1 MRRKS
6 IPPYGR
12 WAILATGR
20 TLHGS
25 NHMDLIDS
33 DILRVILGI
42 GIPALAISS
51 IALLF
56 MLIDVVQEA
65 KEFYRRENDRAR
77 VLEDEYVD

>member
-1 MRRKS
+1 
-6 IPPYGR
+6 
-12 WAILATGR
+12 
-20 TLHGS
+20 
-25 NHMDLIDS
+25 MDLIDS

-42 GIPALAISS
+42 GIPALAIAS

>member
-42 GIPALAISS
+42 GIPALAISF
-51 IALLF
+51 IALLS